1 MNKEFN
7 QSLASELIH
16 ELTANMLIVRDG
28 LIQSRNQIDR
38 EIIVLRTTSGKTP
51 LRRLRRATAMS
62 EKKQALI
69 EAISALKDE
78 KAVDYLYGL
87 NFSLMK
93 NYNLLPDKK
102 EKFSEVM

>member
-38 EIIVLRTTSGKTP
+38 EIKRIEDYIGKDTI
-51 LRRLRRATAMS
+51 
-62 EKKQALI
+62 KKI
-69 EAISALKDE
+69 TE
-78 KAVDYLYGL
+78 GR
-87 NFSLMK
+87 
-93 NYNLLPDKK
+93 
-102 EKFSEVM
+102 

>member
-38 EIIVLRTTSGKTP
+38 EIKRIEEYIGKDTI
-51 LRRLRRATAMS
+51 
-62 EKKQALI
+62 KKI
-69 EAISALKDE
+69 TEGYCNE
-78 KAVDYLYGL
+78 
-87 NFSLMK
+87 
-93 NYNLLPDKK
+93 
-102 EKFSEVM
+102 